1 MGERIL
7 VADDE
12 GRIRTLVRDYLV
24 REGYQVTESPDGTSA
39 LEEFQENPFDM
50 VILDVMMPGLDG
62 WTVLRRIRAESDV
75 PVIMLS
81 ARGEEDD
88 LLFGYQLG
96 ADEYV
101 PKPFSPRVL
110 VARVQ
115 AVLRRRA
122 LGHPQIREA
131 EGIVL
136 DPVSHRVFVDGKE
149 IGMRPKEYDLLL
161 FFMENAG
168 VALSRER
175 VLDAV
180 WGYGYYGDLRT
191 VDTHVRR
198 LRDKLGPR
206 REQLQT
212 IRGVGYRFG

>member
-12 GRIRTLVRDYLV
+12 ERIRRLLRDYLI
-24 REGYQVTESPDGTSA
+24 REGYEVSEAPDGTAA
-39 LEEFQENPFDM
+39 LEQFQDGSFDL
-50 VILDVMMPGLDG
+50 VILDVMMPGHDG
-62 WTVLRRIRAESDV
+62 WTVLRRIRAESNV

-115 AVLRRRA
+115 AVLRRREPG
-122 LGHPQIREA
+122 GHQTRQA

-136 DPVSHRVFVDGKE
+136 DPVSHRVFVDGEE
-149 IGMRPKEYDLLL
+149 IDMRPKEYDLLR

-180 WGYGYYGDLRT
+180 WGHGYYGDFRT
-191 VDTHVRR
+191 VDTHIRR
-198 LRDKLGPR
+198 LRDKLGSR

-212 IRGVGYRFG
+212 VRGVGYRFG